1 MGRYTMQQA
10 TIDNSTT
17 TRRGVTALQKQLTAA
32 GMRIVRQ
39 SDGRYLILWRHQ
51 CVVRDLELIAA
62 ARFIDRALVRR

>member
-1 MGRYTMQQA
+1 MTQA
-10 TIDNSTT
+10 NHTHITT
-17 TRRGVTALQKQLTAA
+17 APSRRGFLALHEQLKAA